1 MKHLRSR
8 QHVVDM
14 CRTLL
19 ERGYLKATEG
29 NVSVRVPSH
38 DYYAVTPSNYDYDKM
53 RPEDIC
59 LVGFDGKPL
68 ADEDSSGL
76 PPSIECGMHANIY
89 RERPDVNAIVHT
101 HQPYASALAFLRKE
115 IPALT
120 DEQVRFLGRK
130 VAIIPY
136 APSGTSFLAKKV
148 QKLVGSGNNAFII
161 ANHGIIA
168 LGTDPDRAVFNM
180 ALLEKVSLAYL
191 LALTTESG
199 KIYTIP
205 DAIREVAFSK
215 LRKDEKRI
223 AAQITAAVP
232 PVRVPVHEDLPS
244 TLPATTSAAAPPTA
258 AASTAAAPTAAA
270 RPESEATPA
279 ADTGADDGLVSALTD
294 LASAAGDD
302 PVAAP
307 TATPTAAPAAAPTDP
322 AGAPATDG
330 TDDVPQPV
338 ESEAARLGYA
348 ISAYPDVDDTMR
360 RLKALVAQPVRGLR
374 HDAMLDVL
382 NYFETKCRSSKEI
395 TDRAKKRIPGGV
407 QHNLAFNYPFP
418 LAIDK
423 AEGAYLTD
431 RDGNTYIDFLQAGGP
446 TLLGSNY
453 GPVNEQVAD
462 VIRKSGPVTGLFHE
476 YELKLAEIIHRYM
489 PHLEMYRALGS
500 GTEAVMAA
508 VRGARAFTGKSVVIK
523 VGGAYHGWS
532 DTMVYGLRVP
542 GTFRMNAKGIPF
554 GATGNTREAFP
565 HDLGLLRR
573 KLIENR
579 VRGGT
584 AAVIVE
590 PVGPESGTRP
600 VPRDYNAK
608 VRELC
613 DEFGALLIFDEVVT
627 GFRLGMGGASGY
639 FGVTPD
645 LTVLGKAVSGGY
657 PMAGGVGGRAD
668 VMAVFGSGLDGKNGS
683 HVQVGGTL
691 SANPLSCA
699 AGYFAIEEMARTNA
713 PVKAGRAGDRLTR
726 GLQRLIDQFG
736 LPYVAYNQGSIV
748 HLESSGVMLLDMR
761 HPMKLLKE
769 NKPRKRLMEQLS
781 AAYAAHGII
790 TLAGS
795 RMYTSMA
802 DTDDVIDDALD
813 RFEQVFALVEGV

>member
-1 MKHLRSR
+1 MEYRTSR

-14 CRTLL
+14 CRTML

-29 NVSVRVPSH
+29 NVSVRIPGREL
-38 DYYAVTPSNYDYDKM
+38 YAVTPSNYDYDKM
-53 RPEDIC
+53 RVEDIC
-59 LVGFDGKPL
+59 IVDFAGRHVPDASDTGL
-68 ADEDSSGL
+68 A
-76 PPSIECGMHANIY
+76 PSIECGMHANIY

-101 HQPYASALAFLRKE
+101 HQPYASALAFLRKP

-120 DEQVRFLGRK
+120 DEQVRFLGK
-130 VAIIPY
+130 QVAIIDY
-136 APSGTSFLAKKV
+136 APSGTGFLAKNV
-148 QKLVGSGNNAFII
+148 QKKVRSGDNAFII
-161 ANHGIIA
+161 ANHGIVA
-168 LGTDPDRAVFNM
+168 VGTDPDRAVFAM

-199 KIYTIP
+199 KVYTIP
-205 DAIREVAFSK
+205 TAIREIAFSK
-215 LRKDEKRI
+215 LRADEKRI
-223 AAQITAAVP
+223 AAQVTRSVE
-232 PVRVPVHEDLPS
+232 PVRVPVDEVLPS
-244 TLPATTSAAAPPTA
+244 ADAKAAQLAATT
-258 AASTAAAPTAAA
+258 
-270 RPESEATPA
+270 
-279 ADTGADDGLVSALTD
+279 ADDAPGSA
-294 LASAAGDD
+294 
-302 PVAAP
+302 
-307 TATPTAAPAAAPTDP
+307 
-322 AGAPATDG
+322 
-330 TDDVPQPV
+330 
-338 ESEAARLGYA
+338 ELGYA
-348 ISAYPDVDDTMR
+348 ITEYLDVEDTMR
-360 RLKALVAQPVRGLR
+360 RLRALVDQPVRGLR

-382 NYFETKCRSSKEI
+382 NYFDTKCGASREI
-395 TDRAKKRIPGGV
+395 TDRAKARIPGGV

-418 LAIDK
+418 LAIER

-453 GPVNEQVAD
+453 GPVNERVAE
-462 VIRKSGPVTGLFHE
+462 VIRSSGPVTGLFHE

-489 PHLEMYRALGS
+489 PHIEMYRSLGS

-508 VRGARAFTGKSVVIK
+508 VRGARAFTKKKMVIK
-523 VGGAYHGWS
+523 LGGAYHGWS

-542 GTFRMNAKGIPF
+542 GTYRMNAKGIPF
-554 GATGNTREAFP
+554 GATSRTREAFP
-565 HDLGLLRR
+565 HHLGQLKR

-579 VRGGT
+579 LRGGT

-608 VRELC
+608 VRQLC

-627 GFRLGMGGASGY
+627 GFRMGMGGAAGY

-668 VMAVFGSGLDGKNGS
+668 IMAAFGSGLDGKSGA
-683 HVQVGGTL
+683 HIQVGGTL

-713 PVKAGRAGDRLTR
+713 PVIAGRAGDRLTR
-726 GLQRLIDQFG
+726 GLQRLIDRYG

-748 HLESSGVMLLDMR
+748 HLECSGVMLLDMR
-761 HPMKLLKE
+761 SPLKLLKE
-769 NKPRKRLMEQLS
+769 NKPRKRLMEHMG

-790 TLAGS
+790 SLAGS
-795 RMYTSMA
+795 RLYTSMA
-802 DTDDVIDDALD
+802 DTDEVIDDALD
-813 RFEQVFALVEGV
+813 RFDQVFAQVEGV

>member
-1 MKHLRSR
+1 MRYRSSR

-14 CRTLL
+14 CRTML

-29 NVSVRVPSH
+29 NVSVRIPGQRL
-38 DYYAVTPSNYDYDKM
+38 YAVTPSNYDYDRM
-53 RPEDIC
+53 RVEDVCI
-59 LVGFDGKPL
+59 VDFDGRHVP
-68 ADEDSSGL
+68 DESGTNL

-89 RERPDVNAIVHT
+89 RERPDVHAIVHT

-120 DEQVRFLGRK
+120 DEQVRFLGRR

-136 APSGTSFLAKKV
+136 APSGTGFLARNVQKKV
-148 QKLVGSGNNAFII
+148 ASGDNAFII
-161 ANHGIIA
+161 ANHGIVA

-191 LALTTESG
+191 LALATESG
-199 KIYTIP
+199 KVYTIP
-205 DAIREVAFSK
+205 APVREIAFTK
-215 LRKDEKRI
+215 LRADEKRI
-223 AAQITAAVP
+223 AAQITDAVP
-232 PVRVPVHEDLPS
+232 PVRVPEAEELPS
-244 TLPATTSAAAPPTA
+244 ADATA
-258 AASTAAAPTAAA
+258 A
-270 RPESEATPA
+270 
-279 ADTGADDGLVSALTD
+279 D
-294 LASAAGDD
+294 
-302 PVAAP
+302 VAA
-307 TATPTAAPAAAPTDP
+307 
-322 AGAPATDG
+322 AGAPRPQTTTVATPG
-330 TDDVPQPV
+330 S
-338 ESEAARLGYA
+338 ESAQLGYA
-348 ISAYPDVDDTMR
+348 ISSYPDVDDVMR

-382 NYFETKCRSSKEI
+382 NYYDAKCRGSKEL
-395 TDRAKKRIPGGV
+395 TDRAKQRIPGGV

-418 LAIDK
+418 LAVDK

-446 TLLGSNY
+446 TILGSNY
-453 GPVNEQVAD
+453 APVNERVGE
-462 VIRKSGPVTGLFHE
+462 VIRESGPVTGLFHE
-476 YELKLAEIIHRYM
+476 YELKLAEIIHRYL
-489 PHLEMYRALGS
+489 PHVEMYRSLGS
-500 GTEAVMAA
+500 GTEGVMAA
-508 VRGARAFTGKSVVIK
+508 VRAARAFTGHHMVIK

-532 DTMVYGLRVP
+532 DTMTYGLRVP
-542 GTFRMNAKGIPF
+542 GSYRMNAKGIPF
-554 GATGNTREAFP
+554 GATLNTREAFP
-565 HDLGLLRR
+565 HDLGALKR

-579 VRGGT
+579 ARGGT

-600 VPRDYNAK
+600 APYDFNAK
-608 VRELC
+608 ARALC
-613 DEFGALLIFDEVVT
+613 DEFGALLVFDEVVT

-645 LTVLGKAVSGGY
+645 LTVLGKAVAGGY
-657 PMAGGVGGRAD
+657 PMAGGVGGRAE
-668 VMAVFGSGLDGKNGS
+668 VMAVFGSGLDGKSGA
-683 HVQVGGTL
+683 HIQVGGTL

-713 PVKAGRAGDRLTR
+713 PVIAGRAGDRLTR
-726 GLQRLIDQFG
+726 GLQRLIDRYG

-748 HLESSGVMLLDMR
+748 HLECSGVMLLDMR
-761 HPMKLLKE
+761 NPIKLLRE
-769 NKPRKRLMEQLS
+769 NKARKRLMEEMG

-802 DTDDVIDDALD
+802 DTDEVIDSALS
-813 RFEQVFALVEGV
+813 RFDQVFALVEGV